1 MRKYH
6 IKDYY
11 SREKGPDQE
20 YNFLMKMIG
29 DFEGRVAHNKRTLE
43 KMAGD
48 YGITD
53 RTRVKE
59 LAELAIIAIAR
70 TITFNQR
77 LSLEEKFAKMVDLY
91 ESQVNLSHRTSRSTL
106 LQQYSTPA
114 PLAFMAGVFAG
125 LHDGWAMA
133 VGRPHFFEPSAGNG
147 MLTIAAAPEFFHVNE
162 VDDIRRANLERQGF
176 EQVSKMDASEPFPR
190 RFLDGRFDAVITNP
204 PFGALGYTVKVGN
217 YPIKDLDQRM
227 AILALDTIKDG
238 GRAAIIVGG
247 HHKFDKRG
255 RLQKGK
261 NRWFFNYLYHHY
273 YVSDVLQLAPEI
285 FSRMGTKFPT
295 RLILIAGR
303 KPVPHGAAPLKSE
316 RDTVLKTFEEV
327 YDRVMAAYDLGTW
340 HLAGL
345 VDRTRQE
352 RRANPDTLF
361 LYRQGELYYAL
372 GEQGADPEHT
382 GELEGEATMVVVRK
396 GEYFGVRA
404 FGQFDAAKLA
414 AELRQKG
421 KAVKLEGE
429 PDLMEAEAEAEAL
442 SLLLRLEDDSLEGP
456 YRPSAQVCKVLN
468 TVVPDSMDE
477 EIHSAL
483 AVVREQVGM
492 PLEEYVRDRLG
503 YATQA
508 DLCAALSAEQVDAVA
523 LAIYNI
529 EYRGQGMIIGDQTGI
544 GKGRVAAAMI
554 RFGANMGLQP
564 VFLTEKANLFSDLY
578 RDLKAI
584 GAGRLKPFIV
594 NTRESKSHIKDSDG
608 TIIYKAPVKEEQ
620 KRIIELGVVPDK
632 YDFIMA
638 TYTQFNADPEKGGST
653 KQWFL
658 QQVAKDNL
666 MVLDESHNASGDSQ
680 TGTYLKGVVQ
690 GSRGVTFL
698 SATYAKR
705 PANMP
710 VYAMKTAISDAN
722 LSPED
727 LIRAIRDGGV
737 ALQEVVSAQL
747 VSEGQMIRRERSF
760 EGIEVNY
767 ITLDQDAPA
776 FGLEDKEEEHR
787 AIADNITEIMRDII
801 AFQKEGVTKVVNE
814 MDKELAEEGKE
825 IRKRGGTSN
834 AGIDNPPYFSKVFQ
848 IINQMLMAIK
858 AESTAALAIKRL
870 REGRKPVIAFS
881 STMEAFFDELSTPE
895 GFEAVQGDLVRADFA
910 SILRRG
916 LDGVRRITITDHEG
930 GKEFETLELSELP
943 AFAQAAYKRISE
955 RIKTVTSGITLSPID
970 HIKQLIEEAGYSVA
984 EVTGRS
990 RMIRLELESLNPRE
1004 GFSSGGE
1011 FTTEGMITG
1020 TLLRRPRINVNDAFR
1035 KFNDNEV
1042 DVLMINQSGS
1052 TGASAHAIPTDK
1064 VPLEEVRQ
1072 RVMIV
1077 LQPELDINTEVQK
1090 RGRINRTGQVHK
1102 PIYDYVIS
1110 AIPAE
1115 KRLMMMLQ
1123 KKLKSLD
1130 ANTSSNQK
1138 QSEAILKTDDFLN
1151 KYGNKV
1157 VATFLDDHPDLDYA
1171 MDEPRSGAEGRFRS
1185 NLELAHLA
1193 SGRVAVLSTKDQDT
1207 FYNEVV
1213 KRYNDYVRTLK
1224 QEGSYDLEVEV
1235 MDLQARKIESY
1246 PSVIGVTNDSVF
1258 GDDTMLERVEV
1269 RNLRKP
1275 FTGAEL
1281 SQKLIEALGGRDA
1294 KEISAEL
1301 QTEFEAIVSQME
1313 KADSERAEKLR
1324 EDALEYIPRER
1335 AIRKIKD
1342 EDERAKAILARVD
1355 ELQSVY
1361 VSTQRALEK
1370 KYKVMRDFMGGLLK
1384 FFYIGRAVNIPAQNQ
1399 AESQADEEKVFHEG
1413 VFLGFA
1419 IDRSKSNPF
1428 APSAVTLK
1436 FAVASAVK
1444 YLTLTASGENQD
1456 RVLAIKGATSSTEK
1470 ESKELI
1476 ATWDQITGEHRK
1488 DWQVRFIATGNLL
1501 QAVSRFNG
1509 KLVSYTTREG
1519 RTRKGLLMPENFTPS
1534 RQELGEVRV
1543 PLVKA
1548 VSIFESLPVGK
1559 LQNTD
1564 AGVGFIRKNLD
1575 TFEVYVAASMKK
1587 GGRYYQDEDLIAL
1600 VSGQFEKTSNNM
1612 VAKLP
1617 HERVGEFLRLLQE
1630 KFSDA
1635 VTLGH
1640 EDFMRIKDKQA
1651 QRKPRRLMPLRPRM
1665 DEELLLAEAEAEA
1678 LLLLLT
1684 LEEAA

>member
-6 IKDYY
+6 IKHY
-11 SREKGPDQE
+11 SREKGLDPE
-20 YNFLMKMIG
+20 YSFLMKLIA
-29 DFEGRVAHNKRTLE
+29 DFEARVVHNKRTIE
-43 KMAGD
+43 KLAAG

-53 RTRVKE
+53 RTKVKE

-70 TITFNQR
+70 MITLNHR
-77 LSLEEKFAKMVDLY
+77 LSLEEKFAQMVNLY

-106 LQQYSTPA
+106 LQQYSTPV

-125 LHDGWAMA
+125 LHDGWAMTP
-133 VGRPHFFEPSAGNG
+133 GRPQFFEPSAGNG

-162 VDDIRRANLERQGF
+162 VDDVRRANLERQGF
-176 EQVSKMDASEPFPR
+176 ELVTMRDASEPFPR
-190 RFLDGRFDAVITNP
+190 RYLDGRFDAVITNP
-204 PFGALGYTVKVGN
+204 PFGSLGYTVKVGN
-217 YPIKDLDQRM
+217 YSIKDLDQRM

-247 HHKFDKRG
+247 HHKFDRRG

-273 YVSDVLQLAPEI
+273 YVSDVLQINGDLY
-285 FSRMGTKFPT
+285 SRMGTRFPI

-303 KPVPHGAAPLKSE
+303 KPVPYGAAPLKSD
-316 RDTVLKTFEEV
+316 RDTVLKTFDEV
-327 YDRVMAAYDLGTW
+327 YERIMEAHNLGTW
-340 HLAGL
+340 HLSGL
-345 VDRTRQE
+345 VDRSRE
-352 RRANPDTLF
+352 DRRAYPDTLF
-361 LYRQGELYYAL
+361 LYRKGELYYAL
-372 GEQGADPEHT
+372 GEQGASPPHT
-382 GELEGEATMVVVRK
+382 EELDGEATMVFVRK
-396 GEYFGVRA
+396 NEYFGIRA
-404 FGQFDAAKLA
+404 FSEFDAAKFA
-414 AELRQKG
+414 ANLREKG

-429 PDLMEAEAEAEAL
+429 PDLLEAEAEAEAL
-442 SLLLRLEDDSLEGP
+442 CLLLRLEEDDDSLEGP

-483 AVVREQVGM
+483 AVVGEQVGM
-492 PLEEYVRDRLG
+492 PLEEYVSDRLG

-554 RFGANMGLQP
+554 RFGVNMGLQP
-564 VFLTEKANLFSDLY
+564 VFLTEKTNLFSDLY

-584 GAGRLKPFIV
+584 GAGRLNPFIV

-608 TIIYKAPVKEEQ
+608 TIIYKAPVPAEQ

-638 TYTQFNADPEKGGST
+638 TYTQFNADPQKGGSK
-653 KQWFL
+653 KQSFL
-658 QQVAKDNL
+658 RQVAKDNL

-680 TGTYLKGVVQ
+680 TGNYLKGVVQ
-690 GSRGVTFL
+690 NSRGVTFL

-722 LSPED
+722 LSPDD
-727 LIRAIRDGGV
+727 LIKAIRGGGV

-776 FGLEDKEEEHR
+776 YGLEDKEEEHR
-787 AIADNITEIMRDII
+787 AIADNITDIMRDII
-801 AFQKEGVTKVVNE
+801 AFQREGVTKIVDE
-814 MDKELAEEGKE
+814 MDEELAEEGKE
-825 IRKRGGTSN
+825 IRKRGGTSY

-858 AESTAALAIKRL
+858 AESTATLAIKRL
-870 REGRKPVIAFS
+870 REGKKPVIAFS
-881 STMEAFFDELSTPE
+881 STMEAFFDDLSTPE
-895 GFEAVQGDLVRADFA
+895 GFEAIQGDVVRADFA

-916 LDGVRRITITDHEG
+916 LDGVRHITITDHEG
-930 GKEFETLELSELP
+930 GKEFVTLDLSELP
-943 AFAQAAYKRISE
+943 PAAQAAYYRIVE

-990 RMIRLELESLNPRE
+990 RMIRLDVSSLNPRE
-1004 GFSSGGE
+1004 VITPGGE
-1011 FTTEGMITG
+1011 LKTDGMITG
-1020 TLLRRPRINVNDAFR
+1020 VLLRRPRINVNDAFR

-1064 VPLEEVRQ
+1064 VPLSEVRQ

-1157 VATFLDDHPDLDYA
+1157 VATFLNDYPDLDIA
-1171 MDEPRSGAEGRFRS
+1171 MNSPRSGSEGRFRR
-1185 NLELAHLA
+1185 NPELAHLA
-1193 SGRVAVLSTKDQDT
+1193 SGRVAVLSTRDQDT

-1224 QEGSYDLEVEV
+1224 QEGKYDLEVEV

-1281 SQKLIEALGGRDA
+1281 SQKLIEALGVREA

-1301 QTEFEAIVSQME
+1301 QSEFEAIVSQME
-1313 KADSERAEKLR
+1313 KADAEKADR
-1324 EDALEYIPRER
+1324 QQQEAIAYVPRER

-1342 EDERAKAILARVD
+1342 QQKQAEAILARVD
-1355 ELQSVY
+1355 ELKAAY
-1361 VSTQRALEK
+1361 TSTTYAQAK
-1370 KYKVMRDFMGGLLK
+1370 KYKVMRAYMGGLLA
-1384 FFYIGRAVNIPAQNQ
+1384 FFYIGRAVNIPVQNQ
-1399 AESQADEEKVFHEG
+1399 AKDEKVFHEG

-1419 IDRSKSNPF
+1419 IDRNKANPF
-1428 APSAVTLK
+1428 APSAVTLR

-1444 YLTLTASGENQD
+1444 YLTLTASGDNKE
-1456 RVLAIKGATSSTEK
+1456 RVLAIKGATTSTQK

-1488 DWQVRFIATGNLL
+1488 DWQIRFIATGNLL
-1501 QAVSRFNG
+1501 QAVSKFNG

-1519 RTRKGLLMPENFTPS
+1519 RTRKGLLLPENFTPT

-1559 LQNTD
+1559 LQRTD
-1564 AGVGFIRKNLD
+1564 AGVGFIRKDLN
-1575 TFEVYVAASMKK
+1575 TFEVYVAASKKK
-1587 GGRYYQDEDLIAL
+1587 GGKYYQDEDLIEL

-1612 VAKLP
+1612 IAKLP
-1617 HERVGEFLRLLQE
+1617 HSRIGEFLRLLQE

-1635 VTLGH
+1635 VTLGQ
-1640 EDFMRIKDKQA
+1640 EDFMRIKDKQP
-1651 QRKPRRLMPLRPRM
+1651 QRKPRRLTPLRPRL

-1684 LEEAA
+1684 LDEAA